1 MEADNDFNLHGK
13 GDEGGG
19 LRTPANA
26 SRDGIEGLEGEG
38 SADVLPRFGD
48 VMARQDKKARQ
59 SMIYEKITK
68 DPTYDLVNLEED
80 IEKER

>member
-1 MEADNDFNLHGK
+1 MEADSDFNLHGK

-26 SRDGIEGLEGEG
+26 SKDRIEELEGDG
-38 SADVLPRFGD
+38 SADFLPGFGG
-48 VMARQDKKARQ
+48 VTMKPDKKARQ
-59 SMIYEKITK
+59 SIIYKKITS
-68 DPTYDLVNLEED
+68 DPSYDIVNLEED